1 VRRFSARAGELER
14 KDFELELPE
23 SWPESVRRVVEDGHD
38 ALVDYHHERQRIDRL
53 GRTDVRVRIDPPAN
67 AYRPAYDALVER
79 TEALLR
85 GHRLVGY
92 HCTRLTA
99 PEALKVRTDGLRALS
114 PGLVQ
119 ARLEAVAQAGLI
131 TQAQYRFFLDS
142 PMVQAHLANRH
153 GHRTGKVWL
162 CPNQSNLRDP
172 SGVYP
177 LFRSW
182 GGEALY
188 AGFEDDAAA
197 AGVLR
202 GLGQPAIVKC
212 AIPLPVDD
220 LYGCRAAELLSNAVR
235 TRIAHPEPS
244 PSFDWKV
251 PRDLGPSEMIDVI
264 AFEDPRFEE
273 LTGHR
278 RWPADYR
285 LD

>member
-1 VRRFSARAGELER
+1 MGALDR

-23 SWPESVRRVVEDGHD
+23 SWPEDVRRVVEDGRD
-38 ALVDYHHERQRIDRL
+38 AAVAYHHERQRIDRL
-53 GRTDVRVRIDPPAN
+53 GSTDVRVRIGPPAN

-79 TEALLR
+79 IETLLR

-92 HCTRLTA
+92 HCTRLTP
-99 PEALKVRTDGLRALS
+99 PEALQIRTDGLRALS

-119 ARLEAVAQAGLI
+119 ARLEAVVQAGLM
-131 TQAQYRFFLDS
+131 TPAQYRFFVDS

-162 CPNQSNLRDP
+162 CPNRSSLRYA
-172 SGVYP
+172 SAVYR

-182 GGEALY
+182 GGEVLY
-188 AGFEDDAAA
+188 AGFGDDAAVTDVF
-197 AGVLR
+197 G

-212 AIPLPVDD
+212 AVPLPVDD
-220 LYGCRAAELLSNAVR
+220 LYGCRTAELLSNAVR
-235 TRIAHPEPS
+235 AQIAHPEPS

-251 PRDLGPSEMIDVI
+251 PRDLDPSEVIDVI

-273 LTGHR
+273 LTGHLK
-278 RWPADYR
+278 WPVDYR
-285 LD
+285 LG